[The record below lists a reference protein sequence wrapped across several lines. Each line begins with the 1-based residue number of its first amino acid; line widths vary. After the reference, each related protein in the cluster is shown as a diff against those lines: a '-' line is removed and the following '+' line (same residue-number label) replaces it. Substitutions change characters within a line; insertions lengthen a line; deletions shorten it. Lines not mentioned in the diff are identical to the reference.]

1 MCKTFIRQE
10 IFDEFIQYRS
20 ASDWWNK
27 GYQANLNAFD
37 RYCIQQFPGEPA
49 LLQEM
54 LNGWYNKK
62 STECLAS
69 TRGRTQV
76 VTTLVRYIQKKY
88 STDLFVPQLPKKYKR
103 QHIPHS
109 FSDEEL
115 GAFFSECDRQVLVA
129 QPGEPALR
137 ALTISVIFRAL
148 YSTGMRTTEARLLKM
163 EEVNLEEGMI
173 SITSTKGNRQ
183 HFVAIDSGLNSILI
197 RYNKIA
203 QRILPGR
210 KYFFYNKKINEPFS
224 AYDLRYQFE
233 KRWNKVNS
241 IHAVPYD
248 LRHNYAV
255 RNINHWIAAGFEF
268 HDKFLY
274 LSKSMGH
281 SSLESTKYYY
291 SLVPKM
297 AGIMHD
303 CDNGS
308 FNSLVPEVTRYE
320 EE

>member
-197 RYNKIA
+197 RYNKLA
-203 QRILPGR
+203 QRILPRR

-308 FNSLVPEVTRYE
+308 FNSLVPEVIHYE